1 MALSRRGR
9 NNIIIIV
16 SAFMI
21 GILTLLNHYIQ
32 QSPSNSE
39 PLFDAAHP
47 LTQLQLAGVW
57 MALDDRGAWQCDE
70 RVLNCEHWV
79 TNWQQLRVSVL
90 ATAQTAPVERPEEL
104 LLQIGQQQSQ
114 VWSLYPASGLL
125 KSTAGNW
132 YQIPPSLREGLQPL
146 LNAKNQ

>member
-1 MALSRRGR
+1 MALSQRGR

-32 QSPSNSE
+32 RSPSNSE
-39 PLFDAAHP
+39 PLFDTAHP

-57 MALDDRGAWQCDE
+57 MAQNEAGQWQCDE
-70 RVLNCEHWV
+70 RVLNCTKWV
-79 TNWQQLRVSVL
+79 NNWQQLSVSAL
-90 ATAQTAPVERPEEL
+90 ATAQTVAESPQEL

-114 VWSLYPASGLL
+114 VWLLFPASGLL

-132 YQIPPSLREGLQPL
+132 YQIPPSVREGLQPL
-146 LNAKNQ
+146 LNAKS